1 MNYALIGL
9 ISAVISFVG
18 SQVLLRL
25 SHRFRIYPG
34 IRDRDVHTT
43 PTPRLGGVAIVLGL
57 AAGLIVAAFLPVFGK
72 IYVDPLPVIGIGIG
86 IALMSI
92 VGVIDDVVDLNWLV
106 KLAAQIIA
114 AGVLAWS
121 GIQIVSLPFGTIALL
136 SPTMSLVLTVIAV
149 VLVMNAINFIDGLD
163 GLVAGVTLIAGS
175 VFFLYSYYLATG
187 PGQTNYFNLSTLLT
201 AALSGALIGFL
212 PVNWH
217 PAKMFMGDSG
227 ALVIGLVLSAS
238 TISVTSQVDP
248 TRIDPGQFVP
258 AFIPLV
264 LPLAVLVVPLVDFA
278 LAVTR
283 RIINGRSPFAADRKH
298 LHHRLLDM
306 GHTHFQAVL
315 ILYAWTLVVA
325 VGALLFMFVDWPVA
339 TGIMVLGLIVTTVL
353 TIAPLGRQKPINLFG
368 DIPEETTND

>member
-9 ISAVISFVG
+9 ISAVVSFIG

-43 PTPRLGGVAIVLGL
+43 PTPRLGGVAIVVGL
-57 AAGLIVAAFLPVFGK
+57 SAGLIVAAFLPVFSAV
-72 IYVDPLPVIGIGIG
+72 YVDPLPVIGIGIG
-86 IALMSI
+86 IALMAS
-92 VGVIDDVVDLNWLV
+92 VGVIDDLIDLNWLV
-106 KLAAQIIA
+106 KLAAQILA

-136 SPTMSLVLTVIAV
+136 SPTMSLVLTVVAV

-187 PGQTNYFNLSTLLT
+187 PGQTSYFNLSTLLT
-201 AALSGALIGFL
+201 AALCGALIGFL

-264 LPLAVLVVPLVDFA
+264 LPLAVLVVPLVDFG

-283 RIINGRSPFAADRKH
+283 RIVNGRSPFAADRKH

-315 ILYAWTLVVA
+315 ILYAWTLVAA

-339 TGIMVLGLIVTTVL
+339 TGIMAGGLIVTTVL
-353 TIAPLGRQKPINLFG
+353 TIAPLGRKKPINLFG
-368 DIPEETTND
+368 DISEDTTND

>member
-1 MNYALIGL
+1 MNHLIIGL
-9 ISAVISFVG
+9 ISAAISFVG
-18 SQVLLRL
+18 SQALLRL
-25 SHRFRIYPG
+25 SHRFKIYPG

-57 AAGLIVAAFLPVFGK
+57 GAGLIVAAFLPVFTD
-72 IYVDPLPVIGIGIG
+72 VFVNPLPVIGIGVAIVLMAVVG
-86 IALMSI
+86 I
-92 VGVIDDVVDLNWLV
+92 IDDLIDLNWLV
-106 KLAAQIIA
+106 KLAAQLIA
-114 AGVLAWS
+114 AGIMAWS
-121 GIQIVSLPFGTIALL
+121 GVQIVSLPFGVIALI
-136 SPTMSLVLTVIAV
+136 SPTMSFLLTVFAV

-187 PGQTNYFNLSTLLT
+187 PGQTNYFSLSTLLT
-201 AALSGALIGFL
+201 AALCGALIGFL

-227 ALVIGLVLSAS
+227 ALVIGLVLAAS
-238 TISVTSQVDP
+238 TITVTGQVDP
-248 TRIDPGQFVP
+248 TRIDPDQLVP
-258 AFIPLV
+258 AFIPLA
-264 LPLAVLVVPLVDFA
+264 LPLAVLVVPLLDFV

-283 RIINGRSPFAADRKH
+283 RILGGRSPFSADRKH

-325 VGALLFMFVDWPVA
+325 VGAFLFMFVPAPIA
-339 TGIMVLGLIVTTVL
+339 TGLVMGGLVVTTIL
-353 TIAPLGRQKPINLFG
+353 TIAPLGREKPINLFG
-368 DIPEETTND
+368 DIPEEKND

>member
-86 IALMSI
+86 IALMAI
-92 VGVIDDVVDLNWLV
+92 VGVIDDLIDLNWLV

-136 SPTMSLVLTVIAV
+136 SPTMSLVLTVVAV

-187 PGQTNYFNLSTLLT
+187 SGQTNYFNLSTLLT

-339 TGIMVLGLIVTTVL
+339 TGIMALGLVVTTVL

-368 DIPEETTND
+368 DIPEENTND

>member
-9 ISAVISFVG
+9 VAAAISFAG
-18 SQVLLRL
+18 SQLLLKL
-25 SHRFRIYPG
+25 SHRFKIYPG

-57 AAGLIVAAFLPVFGK
+57 GGALTVAAFLPVFAT
-72 IYVDPLPVIGIGIG
+72 VFVNPMPVVG
-86 IALMSI
+86 IAIAIVLMAV
-92 VGVIDDVVDLNWLV
+92 VGIIDDLVDLNWLV
-106 KLAAQIIA
+106 KLGAQLIA

-121 GIQIVSLPFGTIALL
+121 GIQIVSLPFGGIALL
-136 SPTMSLVLTVIAV
+136 SPTMSLVLTVFAV

-175 VFFLYSYYLATG
+175 VFFIYSHLLATG
-187 PGQTNYFNLSTLLT
+187 PGQTSYFNLATLLT
-201 AALSGALIGFL
+201 AALCGALIGFL

-227 ALVIGLVLSAS
+227 ALVIGLVLAAS
-238 TISVTSQVDP
+238 TISVTGQVDP
-248 TRIDPGQFVP
+248 TRIDPGQLVP
-258 AFIPLV
+258 AFIPLA

-278 LAVTR
+278 LAVSR
-283 RIINGRSPFAADRKH
+283 RIINGRSPFSADRKH

-325 VGALLFMFVDWPVA
+325 VGALLFMFIPA
-339 TGIMVLGLIVTTVL
+339 PLAAGMVVVGLVVTTVL
-353 TIAPLGRQKPINLFG
+353 TIAPLGRKKPINLFG
-368 DIPEETTND
+368 DIPEDTND

>member
-9 ISAVISFVG
+9 VAAAISFGG
-18 SQVLLRL
+18 SQLLLKL
-25 SHRFRIYPG
+25 SHRFKIYPG

-57 AAGLIVAAFLPVFGK
+57 GGALTVAAFLPVFDK
-72 IYVDPLPVIGIGIG
+72 VFVNPMPVIGIAIAIVLMAVVGI
-86 IALMSI
+86 
-92 VGVIDDVVDLNWLV
+92 IDDLVDLNWLV
-106 KLAAQIIA
+106 KLGAQLIA

-121 GIQIVSLPFGTIALL
+121 GIQIVSLPFGGIALL
-136 SPTMSLVLTVIAV
+136 SPTMSLVLTVFAV

-175 VFFLYSYYLATG
+175 VFFIYSHLLATG
-187 PGQTNYFNLSTLLT
+187 PGQTSYFNLATLLT
-201 AALSGALIGFL
+201 AALCGALIGFL

-227 ALVIGLVLSAS
+227 ALVIGLVLAAS
-238 TISVTSQVDP
+238 TISVTGQVDP
-248 TRIDPGQFVP
+248 TRIDPGQLVP
-258 AFIPLV
+258 AFIPLA
-264 LPLAVLVVPLVDFA
+264 LPLAVLVVPLVDFV
-278 LAVTR
+278 LAVSR
-283 RIINGRSPFAADRKH
+283 RIINGRSPFSADRKH

-325 VGALLFMFVDWPVA
+325 VGALSFMFIDAPLA
-339 TGIMVLGLIVTTVL
+339 AGMVVVGLVVTTVL
-353 TIAPLGRQKPINLFG
+353 TIAPLGRKKPINLFG
-368 DIPEETTND
+368 DIPEDTND